1 MRHSLLP
8 VLALACLPLTS
19 CGTLNTVRWVYGMPS
34 VFEEPCYFSED
45 AALRAAVAPVVIPAG
60 VVFDVAT
67 FPVQAI
73 FGVWPFWGDAS
84 LHMNPNK

>member
-1 MRHSLLP
+1 MRHSLLAA
-8 VLALACLPLTS
+8 LALACLPLTS

-34 VFEEPCYFSED
+34 VFAKPDAFSEG
-45 AALRAAVAPVVIPAG
+45 AALRAVAAPVVLPAA

-67 FPVQAI
+67 LPVQAI
-73 FGVWPFWGDAS
+73 FGVWPYWGDAS